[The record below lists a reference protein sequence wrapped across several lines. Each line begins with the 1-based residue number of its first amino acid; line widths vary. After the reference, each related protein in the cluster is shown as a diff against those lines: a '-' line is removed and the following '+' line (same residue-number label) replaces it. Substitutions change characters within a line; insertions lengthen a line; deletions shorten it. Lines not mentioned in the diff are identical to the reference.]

1 MSRGL
6 ARRVLAGMLAIGTA
20 ISLGAPPQGPV
31 FLDSATSAATRR
43 VTIGRSVNGQRIRA
57 IRGGDVG
64 SQRSVLVVGCI
75 HGNECAGRRIIRR
88 LRNMPPPDN
97 LEIWIVW
104 TLNPDGMNARTRQN
118 ARGVDLNRNFGRR
131 WRRIG
136 SRWSTYYSGPR
147 KWSEPESRAA
157 RSFILDERPDLT
169 IWYHQAMAL
178 VVKTGRH
185 VAVKRRYARLV
196 GLPLRRL
203 DPLPGTATRWQ
214 NHRFPNKPAFV
225 VELPGGPMTRASA
238 RRHARAVVEVARSR

>member
-1 MSRGL
+1 MSQGL
-6 ARRVLAGMLAIGTA
+6 ARRRLAAMVAVGVAF
-20 ISLGAPPQGPV
+20 SLGAPPQPTFV
-31 FLDSATSAATRR
+31 IDSATPVGARR

-57 IRGGDVG
+57 IRAGDIG
-64 SQRSVLVVGCI
+64 SRRSVLVVGCI
-75 HGNECAGRRIIRR
+75 HGNECAGRRIIKR
-88 LRNMPPPDN
+88 LRDMTPNN
-97 LEIWIVW
+97 LEIWFVW
-104 TLNPDGMNARTRQN
+104 TLNPDGTNAGTRQN
-118 ARGVDLNRNFGRR
+118 ARGVDLNRNFGRK
-131 WRRIG
+131 WRHQG

-185 VAVKRRYARLV
+185 KAVKRRYARLV

-214 NHRFPNKPAFV
+214 NHRFPRKPAFV

-238 RRHARAVVEVARSR
+238 RRHARAVVEVACSR